1 MKPLLRLIDSARAD
15 ALARRPGEP
24 PGKQLA
30 GPIESQATDLC
41 VGALSLLLRH
51 GLTGC
56 ARSAAQAAELLERI
70 ADAPGVD
77 GDMRRLCAEAS
88 ERLNAQPLAVL
99 R

>member
-1 MKPLLRLIDSARAD
+1 MMKPSLRLIDSARAAMQLSVPAEASPPAVVSAESRLCTG
-15 ALARRPGEP
+15 ALA
-24 PGKQLA
+24 
-30 GPIESQATDLC
+30 
-41 VGALSLLLRH
+41 LLLRH
-51 GLTGC
+51 ELTGC

-77 GDMRRLCAEAS
+77 DDMRRLCAEAS